1 MMALQM
7 KTAPAYYPKSPWCK
21 HDFSINKHYWRK
33 VGIESAYEIRSNNLV
48 LVRQTLCKHGIKNW
62 LQGRTMQGIYLNAAL
77 PDDHDDDM
85 GVFIDSRSTVL
96 SDVRKELEANGFK
109 LIRDT
114 DGIIS
119 FERDFRY
126 IDICLFQ
133 DLPDGRIGYSRK
145 AFDKKHFSALDKLT
159 WNNVEFDIP
168 CLTDELLDNM
178 YPIGEVAEKPQKPSR
193 VNKEKK
199 VQRARKP
206 FPLNYL
212 GLIKS
217 ILLKLI
223 RLVNK
228 VITKRKKIR
237 LFAANKLL
245 ALESKSPRWLAGM
258 ITWLYPLCGIKL
270 TTLSQDDFLNLLI
283 EPEDSFNW
291 GWRIRHLG
299 PVTANGEYKRIK
311 DVVDFLSNSEN
322 VKAIESSVEETD
334 TSYPFFPP
342 TNYDMRFWW
351 GGNNYFWYCVKY
363 QFRKN
368 VVPYSE
374 ANNYIISGQKPLLY
388 TKEYYEALPEM
399 TDNEIKRFLQS
410 SPIEITDGAV
420 TSGKHRAFAMI
431 GRLSSGKPYIPIKT
445 TIRKKP

>member
-1 MMALQM
+1 MNN
-7 KTAPAYYPKSPWCK
+7 APVYYPKNLWCK

-33 VGIESAYEIRSNNLV
+33 AGMESAYEIRVNNLV
-48 LVRQTLCKHGIKNW
+48 FVRQTLCKHGVKNW
-62 LQGRTMQGIYLNAAL
+62 LQGRTMQGIYLNFAL

-85 GVFIDSRSTVL
+85 GVFISSRNAVL
-96 SDVRKELEANGFK
+96 SDVKTELEANGFT

-133 DLPDGRIGYSRK
+133 DLPDNQIGYSRK
-145 AFDKKHFSALDKLT
+145 VFDKKHFEHFDKVI
-159 WNNVEFDIP
+159 WNDVEFEIP
-168 CLTDELLDNM
+168 SLTDELLDNM
-178 YPIGEVAEKPQKPSR
+178 YPVEGDTTKPQRPS
-193 VNKEKK
+193 KTDKK
-199 VQRARKP
+199 AQASGIRRP

-212 GLIKS
+212 GLIKR
-217 ILLKLI
+217 IMLKPF
-223 RLVNK
+223 RLAKK

-237 LFAANKLL
+237 QLAANKLL

-270 TTLSQDDFLNLLI
+270 ITLSKDDFLNLLI

-299 PVTANGEYKRIK
+299 PVTANGKYKRIK
-311 DVVDFLSNSEN
+311 DVVDYLSSADHIS
-322 VKAIESSVEETD
+322 AIESTVEETD
-334 TSYPFFPP
+334 TSHPFFPP

-363 QFRKN
+363 QFRRN
-368 VVPYSE
+368 VVPYSA
-374 ANNYIISGQKPLLY
+374 ANDYIISGQKPLLY
-388 TKEYYEALPEM
+388 TKEYYETLPEM
-399 TDNEIKRFLQS
+399 TDKEIRSFLQS
-410 SPIEITDGAV
+410 SPIEITNGAV

-431 GRLSSGKPYIPIKT
+431 GRLAAGKPYIPIKT
-445 TIRKKP
+445 TIREK